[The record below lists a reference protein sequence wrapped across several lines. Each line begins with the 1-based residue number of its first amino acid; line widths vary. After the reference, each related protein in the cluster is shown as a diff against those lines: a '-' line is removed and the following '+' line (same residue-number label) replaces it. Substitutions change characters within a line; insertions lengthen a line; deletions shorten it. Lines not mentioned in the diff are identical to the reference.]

1 MPYSQQGLSRK
12 FISVPALRKGLPSK
26 QTAGGGWALWITSQG
41 RTSYAPETPSPKQG
55 SLLTPVCLKPL
66 NPSQLFSLGPDHRK
80 RAGLKG
86 KEHFFTSITLSQPHP
101 PPQLTATN
109 PEGTPQTRCAHHT
122 SWGHWVCTLQKER
135 TDRKRGQVTGLKVTQ
150 LSGHGTRMT
159 VPAHLWSPLI
169 NSLEPR
175 SAFHTILQP
184 GQPQE
189 PCLPHP
195 VGALLRNMECMHSL
209 VRGLMLKNRRG
220 RNTLERR
227 TSCHVFPGEVNLC
240 LECLCSA
247 FLPGK
252 TEMSSP
258 PAFPLQ
264 ADKHSP
270 AVWRSSI

>member
-1 MPYSQQGLSRK
+1 M
-12 FISVPALRKGLPSK
+12 
-26 QTAGGGWALWITSQG
+26 
-41 RTSYAPETPSPKQG
+41 
-55 SLLTPVCLKPL
+55 
-66 NPSQLFSLGPDHRK
+66 
-80 RAGLKG
+80 
-86 KEHFFTSITLSQPHP
+86 
-101 PPQLTATN
+101 
-109 PEGTPQTRCAHHT
+109 
-122 SWGHWVCTLQKER
+122 CTLQKES

-159 VPAHLWSPLI
+159 DRSSPLVESTHKLLRAPLCI
-169 NSLEPR
+169 PHHSSAR
-175 SAFHTILQP
+175 SATGALSSP
-184 GQPQE
+184 T
-189 PCLPHP
+189 P
-195 VGALLRNMECMHSL
+195 VGALLRNMECTHSL

-220 RNTLERR
+220 KNTLERR